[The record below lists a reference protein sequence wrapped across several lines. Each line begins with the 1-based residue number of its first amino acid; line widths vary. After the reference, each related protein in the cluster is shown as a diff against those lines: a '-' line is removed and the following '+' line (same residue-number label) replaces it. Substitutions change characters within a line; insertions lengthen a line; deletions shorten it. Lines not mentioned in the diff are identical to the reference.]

1 MYVDVPILDRCE
13 RCIFEKQVSLTD
25 TLAPP
30 TAFRTIEFACVAQ
43 NLSERHRRK
52 SVNNTITSFLAL
64 NVFPRRLVERQKQ
77 RGRNCNA
84 IAS

>member
-1 MYVDVPILDRCE
+1 MCVDVPILDRRE
-13 RCIFEKQVSLTD
+13 RCISGEQVSLVD
-25 TLAPP
+25 PRA
-30 TAFRTIEFACVAQ
+30 AFRAIGFACVAQ

-52 SVNNTITSFLAL
+52 SVNNTITSFPAL
-64 NVFPRRLVERQKQ
+64 NVFPRRLAERQKQ